1 MKFTIEIA
9 QDNDEWDSYKEI
21 NPKVFEEILEE
32 VLKNYPNFSKVQNIE
47 LSILLTNDK
56 RIKKLNQEFRNE
68 NSATNVLSF
77 PDLDIDFSQI
87 LEFKPDLDYIYLGD
101 IAFAFETISEEVKK
115 KNIPFLNHFK
125 HLLVHS
131 TLHLLGYDHMNDT
144 EAEIM
149 QDIEVKNLKKLSFL
163 HLTYK

>member
-21 NPKVFEEILEE
+21 TPKLFEEILEE
-32 VLKNYPNFSKVQNIE
+32 VLTNYPNFNKVQNIE

-149 QDIEVKNLKKLSFL
+149 QDIEVKILKKLSIPSPYL
-163 HLTYK
+163 

>member
-21 NPKVFEEILEE
+21 NPKLFEEILEE
-32 VLKNYPNFSKVQNIE
+32 VLTNYPNFNKVQNIE

-87 LEFKPDLDYIYLGD
+87 LEFKSDLDYIYLGD
-101 IAFAFETISEEVKK
+101 IAFAFGLR
-115 KNIPFLNHFK
+115 FYH
-125 HLLVHS
+125 
-131 TLHLLGYDHMNDT
+131 TL
-144 EAEIM
+144 
-149 QDIEVKNLKKLSFL
+149 
-163 HLTYK
+163 

>member
-21 NPKVFEEILEE
+21 NPKLFEEILKE

-149 QDIEVKNLKKLSFL
+149 QDIEVKILKKLSIPSPYL
-163 HLTYK
+163 

>member
-149 QDIEVKNLKKLSFL
+149 QDIEVKILKKLSIPSPYL
-163 HLTYK
+163 